1 MTATA
6 PQPTLAPAQERP
18 PRPRPRW
25 GLWAGIGLVALIS
38 VWCLRAIEFTLEPL
52 VTNLT
57 NGQEVLAQFLDPNW
71 EFAWRVRD
79 QWLITLEIAVIASL
93 VGCAIALVLALMAS
107 KVTAPTPLYRFMKVV
122 LAVQRSLPDLAWVL
136 MFAAVVGTGP
146 LAGIL
151 ALIMF
156 NIGVAAKLTAESID
170 AVDPGPVEAAQAV
183 GANGVQRAR
192 VAVVPQVMPSFVSYS
207 FYVFELNIRAS
218 LVIGIGGGGGIGEVI
233 RVQLASFNY
242 ENISA
247 VVAVLIVVVFVL
259 DQLSRAIRR
268 RLI

>member
-1 MTATA
+1 M
-6 PQPTLAPAQERP
+6 
-18 PRPRPRW
+18 
-25 GLWAGIGLVALIS
+25 WAGIGVVVLIS
-38 VWCLRAIEFTLEPL
+38 VYCLWAIEFTLKPL
-52 VTNLT
+52 LTDLT
-57 NGQEVLAQFLDPNW
+57 NGEDVLRQFFDPNW
-71 EFAWRVRD
+71 AFAWRARD
-79 QWLITLEIAVIASL
+79 QWLITVEIAVIASL
-93 VGCAIALVLALMAS
+93 IGCTIAFLLALMAS
-107 KVTAPTPLYRFMKVV
+107 RVTAPTASYRVMKLV

-136 MFAAVVGTGP
+136 LFVTVVSTGP

-151 ALIMF
+151 ALVMF
-156 NIGVAAKLTAESID
+156 NVGVAAKLTAESID

-183 GANGVQRAR
+183 GANGLQRAR

-218 LVIGIGGGGGIGEVI
+218 LVIGMGGGGGIGEVI

-242 ENISA
+242 ANISA
-247 VVAVLIVVVFVL
+247 VVAVLIVVVFAL

>member
-1 MTATA
+1 M
-6 PQPTLAPAQERP
+6 
-18 PRPRPRW
+18 
-25 GLWAGIGLVALIS
+25 WAGIGVVVLIS
-38 VWCLRAIEFTLEPL
+38 VYCLWAIEFTLRPL
-52 VTNLT
+52 LTDLT
-57 NGQEVLAQFLDPNW
+57 NGEDVLRQFFDPNW
-71 EFAWRVRD
+71 AFAWRARD
-79 QWLITLEIAVIASL
+79 QWLITVEIAVIASL
-93 VGCAIALVLALMAS
+93 IGCTIAFLLALMAS
-107 KVTAPTPLYRFMKVV
+107 RVTAPTASYRVMKLV

-136 MFAAVVGTGP
+136 LFVTVVSTGP

-151 ALIMF
+151 ALVMF
-156 NIGVAAKLTAESID
+156 NVGVAAKLTAESID

-183 GANGVQRAR
+183 GANGLQRAR

-218 LVIGIGGGGGIGEVI
+218 LVIGMGGGGGIGEVI

-242 ENISA
+242 ANISA
-247 VVAVLIVVVFVL
+247 VVAVLIVVVFAL

>member
-1 MTATA
+1 MTAPVADAAA
-6 PQPTLAPAQERP
+6 PSTSVRP
-18 PRPRPRW
+18 PRPKPNHGIRL
-25 GLWAGIGLVALIS
+25 GIAAALAISVYCLWAID
-38 VWCLRAIEFTLEPL
+38 FTLQPL

-57 NGQEVLAQFLDPNW
+57 NGQVVIRQFFDPNW
-71 EFAWRVRD
+71 AFAWRVRD
-79 QWLITLEIAVIASL
+79 QWLVTLEVAVIASL
-93 VGCAIALVLALMAS
+93 VGCTIALVLALMAS
-107 KVTAPTPLYRFMKVV
+107 QVTAPNWLYRVMKLV

-136 MFAAVVGTGP
+136 MFAAVVGVGP

-170 AVDPGPVEAAQAV
+170 AVDPGPVDAAKAV
-183 GANGVQRAR
+183 GANGIQRSR

-218 LVIGIGGGGGIGEVI
+218 LVIGMGGGGGIGEVI

-242 ENISA
+242 ANISA
-247 VVAVLIVVVFVL
+247 IIVVLVVVVFTL

>member
-1 MTATA
+1 VTTTA
-6 PQPTLAPAQERP
+6 PGLKAPSGSRP
-18 PRPRPRW
+18 PKPGPRW
-25 GLWAGIGLVALIS
+25 AVWIGIAVAALIS
-38 VWCLRAIEFTLEPL
+38 VYCLVAIEFTLEPL

-57 NGQEVLAQFLDPNW
+57 NGQVVIEQFLNPNW
-71 EFAWRVRD
+71 EFVWRVRD
-79 QWLITLEIAVIASL
+79 QWLVTLEIAIIASL
-93 VGCAIALVLALMAS
+93 VGCAIALLLALMAS
-107 KVTAPTPLYRFMKVV
+107 KVTAPTALYRVMKIV
-122 LAVQRSLPDLAWVL
+122 LAIQRSLPDLAWVL
-136 MFAAVVGTGP
+136 MFAAIVGTGP

-183 GANGVQRAR
+183 GATGMQRAR

-233 RVQLASFNY
+233 RVQLASFNF

-247 VVAVLIVVVFVL
+247 IVVALVVVVFIL
-259 DQLSRAIRR
+259 DQLSRTIRR

>member
-6 PQPTLAPAQERP
+6 TERLGERTPLRP
-18 PRPRPRW
+18 PKPAPRW
-25 GLWAGIGLVALIS
+25 AMWAGVGVAAIIS
-38 VWCLRAIEFTLEPL
+38 VYCLWAIEFTLRPL
-52 VTNLT
+52 VTDLT
-57 NGQEVLAQFLDPNW
+57 NGQEVLRQFFDPNW
-71 EFAWRVRD
+71 AFAWRVRD
-79 QWLITLEIAVIASL
+79 QWLVTVEIAVIASL
-93 VGCAIALVLALMAS
+93 IGCAFALVLALMAS
-107 KVTAPTPLYRFMKVV
+107 RVTAPTALYRVMKLV

-136 MFAAVVGTGP
+136 LFVTVVSTGP

-183 GANGVQRAR
+183 GANALQRAR

-218 LVIGIGGGGGIGEVI
+218 LVIGMGGGGGIGEVI
-233 RVQLASFNY
+233 RVQLASFSY
-242 ENISA
+242 ANISA
-247 VVAVLIVVVFVL
+247 VVAVLIVVVFAL
-259 DQLSRAIRR
+259 DQLSRTIRR

>member
-1 MTATA
+1 MWIGVAAVVVISLYCLTA
-6 PQPTLAPAQERP
+6 
-18 PRPRPRW
+18 
-25 GLWAGIGLVALIS
+25 IG
-38 VWCLRAIEFTLEPL
+38 FTLEPL

-57 NGQEVLAQFLDPNW
+57 NGSVVLREFLDPNW

-79 QWLITLEIAVIASL
+79 QWLVTVEIAVIASL
-93 VGCAIALVLALMAS
+93 VGCAIALLLALTAS
-107 KVTAPTPLYRFMKVV
+107 KVTAPTALYRVMKIV

-136 MFAAVVGTGP
+136 MFAAVVGSGP

-151 ALIMF
+151 ALVMF

-170 AVDPGPVEAAQAV
+170 AVDVGPVEAAQAV
-183 GANGVQRAR
+183 GAGGVQRAR
-192 VAVVPQVMPSFVSYS
+192 VAVVPQVLPSFTSFS

-242 ENISA
+242 DNISA
-247 VVAVLIVVVFVL
+247 VIVVLVVVVFAL
-259 DQLSRAIRR
+259 DQLSRAMRR